1 MFLGITTLENVT
13 IAFFSK
19 RGEQLPREPESYHRK
34 AGVSGKEV
42 ITKTIIIIIIILLDY
57 SHYLISH
64 STKH

>member
-1 MFLGITTLENVT
+1 MFLDVTTLEDET
-13 IAFFSK
+13 TTLFSK
-19 RGEQLPREPESYHRK
+19 RRKQLPREPESYHRK

-42 ITKTIIIIIIILLDY
+42 TTKIIIIIIILGC